1 MMCLKKCFSSLV
13 VLFCGFAMAQ
23 VEQDT
28 LKMTAQDSSIVYSME
43 LREFV
48 ITPDGVTLLTD
59 EEKKAKLLL
68 KRRVFKVFPYA
79 RLTSEKLMQMNATM
93 AKLKTEREKKKYFK
107 IVETYLEDEFE
118 PKLKKL
124 TRKEGQILVKLIHRQ
139 TGISTFDL
147 IKEYKSGW
155 KAFWAN
161 TAAKMFDIDLKTT
174 YEPFEVQEDY
184 QIENVLDAAFS
195 LNQLT
200 RQEASK
206 PINFAVLSSHW
217 RAKKKKEN
225 QVTE

>member
-1 MMCLKKCFSSLV
+1 MM
-13 VLFCGFAMAQ
+13 LFFCSFVMAQ

-28 LKMTAQDSSIVYSME
+28 LQMTPQDSTIIYSME
-43 LREFV
+43 LREYV
-48 ITPDGVTLLTD
+48 ITPEGVTLLTD
-59 EEKKAKLLL
+59 DEKKAKLLL

-93 AKLKTEREKKKYFK
+93 AKLKTDREKNKYFK

-139 TGISTFDL
+139 TGISTYDL

-161 TAAKMFDIDLKTT
+161 TTAKMFDIDLKTT
-174 YEPFEVQEDY
+174 YQPFDNQEDY
-184 QIENVLDAAFS
+184 QIENILDAAFS
-195 LNQLT
+195 RDQLT

-217 RAKKKKEN
+217 RDKKKKEN
-225 QVTE
+225 PVAE